1 MNQKKCKKSSYESS
15 VKLQVALDLMNLK
28 RALGIAKSA
37 VKGGADWLEAG
48 TPLIK
53 SEGMDAVRKLR
64 EEFPNNKIVADMKTM
79 DVGGVEVEMA
89 AKAGADIIGILGAA
103 DDETIK
109 EAVKVARNYDAEIIV
124 DMIRVEDQVERTKEV
139 CRLGTDYIGVHVGID
154 AQMKGEDPIELVKK
168 VSKASTVPIAAAG
181 GINSETAPK
190 IVEGGASI
198 VIVGGAIIKAKDVTK
213 AAQNIKKS
221 IKENISIES
230 EVSKKF
236 GTEEIKKAFE
246 KVSTPNISDAMH
258 REPCMEGIKQ
268 KTSHGSNIIGRAFTV
283 KTVDGDWAKPVEA
296 IDEAE
301 EGEIIVI
308 DADAGNTAVW
318 GELAS
323 WSCKRKGIPGIVIDG
338 AVRDVDEI
346 REIDFPVFARYASSN
361 AGEPKGY
368 GGLNVDINCGGR
380 RVRPGDWII
389 GDDSG
394 VMVVPKEEA
403 LQIANRS
410 LDVMEKENRIR
421 EEIKEGSTLS
431 VVMELQKWE
440 KKER

>member
-1 MNQKKCKKSSYESS
+1 MSGNKEEQKSEKSAGYPK
-15 VKLQVALDLMNLK
+15 VQVALDLMNLK
-28 RALGIAKSA
+28 RAIRIARSA
-37 VKGGADWLEAG
+37 VEGGVDWLEAG

-53 SEGMDAVRKLR
+53 SEGMESIRKLR
-64 EEFPNNKIVADMKTM
+64 EEFPDNRIIADMKTM
-79 DVGGVEVEMA
+79 DVGGVECEMA

-109 EAVKVARNYDAEIIV
+109 EAVRVARNYDAEV
-124 DMIRVEDQVERTKEV
+124 MADLIRVEDQIKRTEEV
-139 CRLGTDYIGVHVGID
+139 CKLGVDYIGVHVGID
-154 AQMKGEDPIELVKK
+154 AQMKGDDPIELVKK
-168 VSKASTVPIAAAG
+168 VSKASTVPVAAAG
-181 GINSETAPK
+181 GINSEMAPK
-190 IVEGGASI
+190 IVESGASI
-198 VIVGGAIIKAKDVTK
+198 VIVGGAIIKAKDVRK
-213 AAQNIKKS
+213 AAQDVKKS
-221 IKENISIES
+221 ITENVSIES

-236 GTEEIKKAFE
+236 GTKDIKKAFE

-268 KTSHGSNIIGRAFTV
+268 QTNEGSKIVGRALTV

-296 IDEAE
+296 IDKAE
-301 EGEIIVI
+301 EGDIIVI
-308 DADAGNTAVW
+308 DADGGNTAVW

-323 WSCKRKGIPGIVIDG
+323 WSCKQKGVPGIVIEG

-346 REIDFPVFARYASSN
+346 KELGFPVFARYASSN

-368 GGLNVDINCGGR
+368 GGLDVDIKCGG
-380 RVRPGDWII
+380 VKVKPGDWII

-421 EEIKEGSTLS
+421 
-431 VVMELQKWE
+431 
-440 KKER
+440 